1 MRAWII
7 PLLFSSFFLMRII
20 PDIPI
25 VPPEGVRYVFNG
37 LFQTEKHCFYYG
49 TAASGELTTEY
60 KGLLVIVD
68 PVSKTV
74 EKTVLF
80 ETGYLE
86 TILFM
91 GGFDDETFFLVLE
104 RYYTVPPSPSL
115 KTRDVLILKVDG
127 EGTVLDEYSI
137 PRHMRAF
144 HQFGSY
150 LFVEEQSLDLPVL
163 IFDSDLKLCTLPI
176 TEEVYAGVFD
186 FPFQGEATVNGD
198 PVEKIRISIPGEYQ
212 VEITD
217 GTYTLDFAFT
227 LLPLISGVEAGGEYT
242 TGVTI
247 ESSCPF
253 LLNGEKQEGPLV
265 VSTPGY
271 YRLLSIGTEETL
283 DFTIH
288 PVVET
293 LYSGYISSDPV
304 RIFSNGTVL
313 HLNQE
318 LISPGTLVSEPGLYL
333 LEIEGV
339 NGYVLTVSFEIVP
352 SVKGL
357 VAEEIYADQ
366 VTFTINGVATLNG
379 MRVNGNTVT
388 LTEPNDYELILW
400 QGSVQYQTIA
410 FRVVS
415 SITETVEEETDFVPI
430 LLDTILGI
438 FVLVGLF
445 LVLKKK

>member
-7 PLLFSSFFLMRII
+7 PLLFSPFFFLRII

-37 LFQTEKHCFYYG
+37 LFQTEEQCFYYG

-68 PVSKTV
+68 SENKTV
-74 EKTVLF
+74 ENTVLF

-91 GGFDDETFFLVLE
+91 GAFEDDTFFLVME
-104 RYYTVPPSPSL
+104 RYYTVPPSAML
-115 KTRDVLILKVDG
+115 KTYDVLILKVDG
-127 EGTVLDEYSI
+127 EGTVLDEFSI

-144 HQFGSY
+144 HQFGCF
-150 LFVEEQSLDLPVL
+150 LFVEEQSLDLPEL
-163 IFDSDLKLCTLPI
+163 IFDSDLDLCNLPI
-176 TEEVYAGVFD
+176 TEEVYTGIFD
-186 FPFQGEATVNGD
+186 FPFQGEATVNGEA
-198 PVEKIRISIPGEYQ
+198 VEKIRINIPGEYQ

-217 GTYTLDFAFT
+217 GTDTLDFAIT
-227 LLPLISGVEAGGEYT
+227 LLPLISGVEEGGEYT
-242 TGVTI
+242 SAVTI

-253 LLNGEKQEGPLV
+253 LLNGEEMEGPAV

-271 YRLLSIGTEETL
+271 YRLLPIGTEETM

-293 LYSGYISSDPV
+293 LYSGYVGMDPV
-304 RIFSNGTVL
+304 RIFSNGTAL
-313 HLNQE
+313 YLNQE
-318 LISPGTLVSEPGLYL
+318 LIEPGTLVSEPGLYQ
-333 LEIEGV
+333 LEIQGV
-339 NGYVLTVSFEIVP
+339 NEYVLNVSFEIVP
-352 SVKGL
+352 SVKGI
-357 VAEEIYADQ
+357 VADEIYADQ
-366 VTFTINGVATLNG
+366 VSFTFSGVATLNG

-400 QGSVQYQTIA
+400 QGSVRYQTIA

-415 SITETVEEETDFVPI
+415 STTASVEEETNWVPI